1 MIHNARNEVRDE
13 EGCDAIN
20 PCCGGVAGS
29 WGDSRGAAA
38 NENPRIGYLSV
49 SSLSAMADRIEA
61 RLGYKLPVRDKNVF
75 TSPEEDFD
83 EYKDCDGCSNSTA
96 VCWMCVSTAASGGS
110 DLLGA
115 FEKL

>member
-1 MIHNARNEVRDE
+1 MKKAAMPSIL
-13 EGCDAIN
+13 
-20 PCCGGVAGS
+20 VAVVFL
-29 WGDSRGAAA
+29 ALKVIAEA
-38 NENPRIGYLSV
+38 QQPTKIPRIGYLSV